1 MSMDDFFATVQF
13 TDKGK
18 DWRDVKETAYDPD
31 EEDTLRERV
40 KKSVQKTKGNK

>member
-18 DWRDVKETAYDPD
+18 DWREVKETDYDPD
-31 EEDTLRERV
+31 EEDTLKEKV
-40 KKSVQKTKGNK
+40 GKAVQKGNK